1 MWREFSATERDE
13 IFLLKQ
19 KGYSYEDIGKAI
31 GRAKSAVWNE
41 CIRNKT
47 KGVYTPQ
54 KASLKSYQRRR
65 NAKYQ
70 GMKIV
75 KEPDLKKFVEVQL
88 LAGQSPEDIS
98 GRLKYKREK
107 GLGFV
112 SKESIYR
119 YIKSPY
125 GRKIEAKLK
134 RKKKTGRKRKNKSTL
149 DGRTFID
156 KRPKHINDRKRFG
169 DAEFDFIVS
178 GRGGTGI
185 LLVAVDRKL
194 RVSFLEPIYA
204 VSIPA
209 VHAAAGRI
217 KKRYLEW
224 KTGTTD
230 NDLLFARHKELEI
243 ELCIRIF
250 FCHPY
255 HSWEKG
261 TVENVNKE
269 IRKDMPK
276 GSDISKYPRSF
287 FWGIEKK
294 LNDRFM
300 KCLKYRTPNESVI
313 LLRKHK
319 KIRTLAEKQK
329 RGRSK

>member
-1 MWREFSATERDE
+1 
-13 IFLLKQ
+13 
-19 KGYSYEDIGKAI
+19 
-31 GRAKSAVWNE
+31 
-41 CIRNKT
+41 
-47 KGVYTPQ
+47 VYTPK

-75 KEPDLKKFVEVQL
+75 KDSELRKFVETQL
-88 LAGQSPEDIS
+88 LAGQSAEDIS
-98 GRLKYKREK
+98 GRLKFKREK
-107 GLGFV
+107 GIPFV

-134 RKKKTGRKRKNKSTL
+134 RKKKTGRKRKNKTTL

-178 GRGGTGI
+178 GRGGKGI
-185 LLVAVDRKL
+185 LLVVTDRKL
-194 RVSFLEPIYA
+194 RVAFLEPIYS
-204 VSIPA
+204 VSIAA
-209 VHAAAGRI
+209 VHAAALRI
-217 KKRYLEW
+217 KKRYPEW

-230 NDLLFARHKELEI
+230 NDLLFARHKELER
-243 ELCIRIF
+243 ELGIKIY

-261 TVENVNKE
+261 TVENTNKE

-276 GSDISKYPRSF
+276 GSEISKYPRSF

-300 KCLKYRTPNESVI
+300 KCLKYMTPAEAVAS
-313 LLRKHK
+313 LRGHK
-319 KIRTLAEKQK
+319 KIRSQAGKK
-329 RGRSK
+329 KCRRSK

>member
-1 MWREFSATERDE
+1 
-13 IFLLKQ
+13 
-19 KGYSYEDIGKAI
+19 
-31 GRAKSAVWNE
+31 
-41 CIRNKT
+41 
-47 KGVYTPQ
+47 
-54 KASLKSYQRRR
+54 
-65 NAKYQ
+65 
-70 GMKIV
+70 MKIV
-75 KEPDLKKFVEVQL
+75 KDPTLKKFVETQL
-88 LAGQSPEDIS
+88 LAGQSAEDIS

-107 GLGFV
+107 GIPFV

-125 GRKIEAKLK
+125 GRKIEAKLRK
-134 RKKKTGRKRKNKSTL
+134 KKKTGRKRKNKSTL

-156 KRPKHINDRKRFG
+156 KRPRYINKRMRFG

-178 GRGGTGI
+178 GRSGTGI

-194 RVSFLEPIYA
+194 RVAFLEPIYV
-204 VSIPA
+204 VSIAA

-217 KKRYLEW
+217 KKRYSEW

-230 NDLLFARHKELEI
+230 NDLLFARHKELEE

-261 TVENVNKE
+261 TVENTNKE
-269 IRKDMPK
+269 IRKDLPK
-276 GSDISKYPRSF
+276 GSDISKYPRSL

-300 KCLKYRTPNESVI
+300 KCLKYMTPAEATAV
-313 LLRKHK
+313 LRGRK
-319 KIRTLAEKQK
+319 KIRSVAEKQK

>member
-1 MWREFSATERDE
+1 
-13 IFLLKQ
+13 LNQ
-19 KGYSYEDIGKAI
+19 
-31 GRAKSAVWNE
+31 
-41 CIRNKT
+41 T
-47 KGVYTPQ
+47 KGVYTPK

-75 KEPDLKKFVEVQL
+75 KDPTLKKFVETQL
-88 LAGQSPEDIS
+88 LAGQSAEDIS

-107 GLGFV
+107 GIPFV

-125 GRKIEAKLK
+125 GRKIEAKLRK
-134 RKKKTGRKRKNKSTL
+134 KKKTGRKRKNKSTL

-156 KRPKHINDRKRFG
+156 KRPRYINKRMRFG

-178 GRGGTGI
+178 GRSGTGI

-194 RVSFLEPIYA
+194 RVAFLEPIYV
-204 VSIPA
+204 VSIAA

-217 KKRYLEW
+217 KKRYSEW

-230 NDLLFARHKELEI
+230 NDLLFARHKELEE

-261 TVENVNKE
+261 TVENTNKE
-269 IRKDMPK
+269 IRKDLPK
-276 GSDISKYPRSF
+276 GSDISKYPRSL

-300 KCLKYRTPNESVI
+300 KCLKYMTPAEATAV
-313 LLRKHK
+313 LRGRK
-319 KIRTLAEKQK
+319 KIRSVAEKQK